1 MANYKYHKS
10 CDNSGSSDGCA
21 VYDDGSLTLFTASFN
36 F

>member
-10 CDNSGSSDGCA
+10 CDNCGSSDGCA
-21 VYDDGSLTLFTASFN
+21 VYDGSLTLFTASFN